1 MIIFKF
7 FLNSIKNSNIKKCA
21 RGLSLLEALLTMTIV
36 TIAVSVVLPVS
47 KIYIVSQREETLKK
61 NLQEIR
67 EAIDKYKK
75 EKSHYPYSIDELLE
89 NRYLR
94 RVEAEPFGNRWQYKP
109 HTGPHEWKDFEVQ
122 ILTDKPYLAAVKN
135 ISMKAKKY
143 TVVYKYDGTKG
154 DTTESEP
161 LSVEKGSK
169 DEPKKKDIGGG
180 AYEVELYEEIFD
192 IRTSTDYT
200 GINGVPYNQW

>member
-1 MIIFKF
+1 MIIFKLF
-7 FLNSIKNSNIKKCA
+7 FNKINNSNIKKCA

-61 NLQEIR
+61 NLNEIR
-67 EAIDKYKK
+67 DAIDKYKK

-89 NRYLR
+89 NRYIR
-94 RVEAEPFGNRWQYKP
+94 RVEAEPFGNKWQYKP

-122 ILTDKPYLAAVKN
+122 VLTDKPYLAAVKN
-135 ISMKAKKY
+135 LSMKAQKY
-143 TVVYKYDGTKG
+143 TSVYQYDDNKDDTK
-154 DTTESEP
+154 ESE
-161 LSVEKGSK
+161 SSSNEKGVK

-192 IRTSTDYT
+192 IRSSTDYT
-200 GINGVPYNQW
+200 GINGIPYNQW